1 MNRSFALLAVF
12 AALSTAACAGSSEET
27 PAGASADAVSQR
39 GHRQKVA
46 ACEQANE
53 KESGDAAS
61 TVAMVEAE
69 VSFTNCL
76 TKANDAA
83 VPMIESLLKE
93 NESASVG
100 GVKAALDAARKSDA
114 AYCEELDKAS
124 PDFGGSLQRV
134 ERAGC
139 YAAREHFLAAIIDD
153 MVAFNGAEPTYIAED
168 RANHAAC
175 YQAYDAT
182 DAQSTAEMVGVN
194 ADLVECIHK
203 EMAPLL
209 DATAQTQVEND
220 ASFGP
225 LATAK
230 TRLTAAVDAHTDQLS
245 AFCGAIAEAGEN
257 GIGTLTRVSAAVCV
271 VRVTEH
277 AFATLKQ

>member
-1 MNRSFALLAVF
+1 MKLFSRMTVAA
-12 AALSTAACAGSSEET
+12 AAL
-27 PAGASADAVSQR
+27 
-39 GHRQKVA
+39 
-46 ACEQANE
+46 
-53 KESGDAAS
+53 
-61 TVAMVEAE
+61 
-69 VSFTNCL
+69 
-76 TKANDAA
+76 AA
-83 VPMIESLLKE
+83 VAVGTRPAAAVDLTMYYPV
-93 NESASVG
+93 AVG
-100 GVKAALDAARKSDA
+100 GPVTK
-114 AYCEELDKAS
+114 
-124 PDFGGSLQRV
+124 
-134 ERAGC
+134 
-139 YAAREHFLAAIIDD
+139 IIDD
-153 MVAFNGAEPTYIAED
+153 MVAFNGVEPTYIAED

-194 ADLVECIHK
+194 GDLVECIHK

-225 LATAK
+225 LAAAK